1 MASSLFNSS
10 AVGSG
15 MNIMQMIQQFRQFS
29 QSVTPEGAKAQVEQL
44 MKDGKL
50 SQAQFNELGQL
61 ANQFAGFLK

>member
-1 MASSLFNSS
+1 
-10 AVGSG
+10 

-50 SQAQFNELGQL
+50 SQEQFNELGQL

>member
-1 MASSLFNSS
+1 M
-10 AVGSG
+10 GTG
-15 MNIMQMIQQFRQFS
+15 MNMMQMLQQFRQFR

-50 SQAQFNELGQL
+50 SQEQFNELGQL